1 MKKLTLSASA
11 LALGIACAFPAFA
24 QTTAAPA
31 GASTQ
36 SSTSDTAGNAYGV
49 PPSTP
54 TPSAGTDTSA
64 SSGTPVTTTTPSVA
78 ATPSTAPAPDTTMA
92 TASPSAPS
100 ISADAAG
107 TSTPPATQAMGAG
120 PDMDDDGPD
129 MGWLGL
135 FGLLGLLGLR
145 RKHVEVDHRVRPVQT
160 PTR

>member
-1 MKKLTLSASA
+1 MKKSSLSAGA

-24 QTTAAPA
+24 QTTTSPA
-31 GASTQ
+31 ASTQ

-54 TPSAGTDTSA
+54 TPSAGTDTGA
-64 SSGTPVTTTTPSVA
+64 SSGTPVTTTPSVA
-78 ATPSTAPAPDTTMA
+78 ATPSAAPDTTMA
-92 TASPSAPS
+92 NASPSAPS
-100 ISADAAG
+100 ISADAVG

-145 RKHVEVDHRVRPVQT
+145 RKHVAVDHRVRPAQT

>member
-1 MKKLTLSASA
+1 M
-11 LALGIACAFPAFA
+11 
-24 QTTAAPA
+24 
-31 GASTQ
+31 
-36 SSTSDTAGNAYGV
+36 
-49 PPSTP
+49 
-54 TPSAGTDTSA
+54 
-64 SSGTPVTTTTPSVA
+64 TTTTPSVA
-78 ATPSTAPAPDTTMA
+78 ATPAPAPDTTMSN
-92 TASPSAPS
+92 ASPSAPS
-100 ISADAAG
+100 ISADAVG